1 MTPDRSDI
9 ERLAAALH
17 AVTSGIERAR
27 RKIPEAATLSVL
39 QVLAW
44 ARRTDPAMTVRP
56 SDLAGALDVHRSAI
70 TRHLQNLEQAGQ
82 VSLTVDPADRR
93 SWIVRLTDA
102 GLAEADRLMSVGL
115 DRYAAFV
122 ADWDADDVR
131 TLTELLL
138 RFEASR
144 AKAGKLDTAA
154 TVARRPARRPSATTS
169 RPSELGRPS

>member
-17 AVTSGIERAR
+17 AVTSGTERAR

-44 ARRTDPAMTVRP
+44 AQRTDPSMQVRP
-56 SDLAGALDVHRSAI
+56 SDIAGALDVHRSAI
-70 TRHLQNLEQAGQ
+70 TRHLQSLEQAGQ

-115 DRYAAFV
+115 DRYATFV

-138 RFEASR
+138 RFDASR
-144 AKAGKLDTAA
+144 AKAGQLGTEAPP
-154 TVARRPARRPSATTS
+154 ARRPVRRPSATT
-169 RPSELGRPS
+169 P